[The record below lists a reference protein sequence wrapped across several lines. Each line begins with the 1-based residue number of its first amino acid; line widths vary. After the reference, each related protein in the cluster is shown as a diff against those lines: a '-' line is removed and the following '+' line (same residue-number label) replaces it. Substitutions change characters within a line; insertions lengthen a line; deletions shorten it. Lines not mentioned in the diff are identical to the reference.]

1 MYKKEKVI
9 FLNTQT
15 DKFLQLYKQLEFEG
29 RRIYFPDAKENEAII
44 GRLFTVP
51 QLKKFKEDLDY
62 CRVVRNFLTHNPKVG
77 GVYPIIPSMEMIKLL
92 QHCLEIVV
100 NPPKAIDFAIPIER
114 IYTAEL
120 NSNLFEVLKVM
131 NSFTYT
137 HIPVVDNDKLVGI
150 FSENTVFT
158 YICNENSIT
167 IDENTKIKDFQKY
180 LPLDEHSTEFFAF
193 LPETA
198 FLYEVQELFKY
209 NSGRKKLLTVIYIT
223 KNGKRNEKIIGMITP
238 WDLL

>member
-1 MYKKEKVI
+1 MI
-9 FLNTQT
+9 FLNSQT
-15 DKFLQLYKQLEFEG
+15 DKFLQLYKELEFEG
-29 RRIYFPDAKENEAII
+29 RRIYFPDAKENETII

-51 QLKKFKEDLDY
+51 QLKKYKEDLDY
-62 CRVVRNFLTHNPKVG
+62 CRIVRNFLTHNPKVG
-77 GVYPIIPSMEMIKLL
+77 GVYPIIPSIEMINLL
-92 QHCLEIVV
+92 KRCLNIIV

-114 IYTAEL
+114 IYTAAL
-120 NSNLFEVLKVM
+120 DSKLSEVIRVM

-137 HIPVVDNDKLVGI
+137 HIPIMENGKLVGI

-158 YICNENSIT
+158 YMCYENSIN
-167 IDENTKIKDFQKY
+167 INENTCISQFEKY
-180 LPLDEHSTEFFAF
+180 LPLDEHLNEYFMF

-209 NSGRKKLLTVIYIT
+209 TPVRKKLLTVIYIT
-223 KNGKRNEKIIGMITP
+223 KTGKRDEPLIGMVTP

>member
-1 MYKKEKVI
+1 MI
-9 FLNTQT
+9 FLNSQT
-15 DKFLQLYKQLEFEG
+15 EKFLQLYKQLEFEG
-29 RRIYFPDAKENEAII
+29 RRIYFPNSKENESII

-77 GVYPIIPSMEMIKLL
+77 GVYPIIPSYEMIKLL
-92 QHCLEIVV
+92 EKCLNVIS
-100 NPPKAIDFAIPIER
+100 NPPKALDFAVPIER
-114 IYTAEL
+114 IYTASPDSKL
-120 NSNLFEVLKVM
+120 SEVVKVM

-137 HIPVVDNDKLVGI
+137 HIPIIDGERLIGV

-158 YICNENSIT
+158 YMCYENSIT
-167 IDENTKIKDFQKY
+167 INEDTEIRQFQKY
-180 LPLDEHSTEFFAF
+180 IPLDEHLNEYFAF

-198 FLYEVQELFKY
+198 YLYEVQELFKY
-209 NSGRKKLLTVIYIT
+209 TPGRKKLLTVIYIT
-223 KNGKRNEKIIGMITP
+223 KNGKRDEEIIAMITP